1 MMCLARHR
9 DSSSRTR
16 SQDHREDNMVTSGC
30 TIDCLRDR
38 KAIGIIGD
46 PDFPSQGTPQ
56 VSFHRPSI

>member
-1 MMCLARHR
+1 
-9 DSSSRTR
+9 
-16 SQDHREDNMVTSGC
+16 MVTSGC